1 MKHLCSAV
9 IIAFVA
15 ANPYSAFAQGEITL
29 IGPGGIRAA
38 VDQIL
43 AGYDSKTGYKVK
55 GTFGSGV
62 VAREQAARGDTYDV
76 AIVQPPYPQVL
87 ASGNVVAS
95 SETPLANVA
104 VGVVVRQ
111 GAPKPDI
118 STPEAVK
125 RMLLAAKSIAYSTPG
140 GASAVGPTVEEMIKK
155 LGIADQVRPMIKLTG
170 GSGPSLELVAKG
182 EAEVGMAFMSEMTVP
197 GVDVVGPLPKEIA
210 PPTAYVGFVSTHAKD
225 AAAAKALLEY
235 LSSPAAA
242 PAYRA
247 QHMVPGR

>member
-1 MKHLCSAV
+1 MDQL
-9 IIAFVA
+9 
-15 ANPYSAFAQGEITL
+15 L
-29 IGPGGIRAA
+29 PG
-38 VDQIL
+38 
-43 AGYDSKTGYKVK
+43 YESKTGHKVK

-104 VGVVVRQ
+104 VGVAVRQ

-125 RMLLAAKSIAYSTPG
+125 RTLLAAKFIAYSTPG
-140 GASAVGPTVEEMIKK
+140 GPSAVGPTVVEMIRN
-155 LGIADQVRPMIKLTG
+155 LGISEQVQPMIKLTG
-170 GSGPSLELVAKG
+170 GSGPSLELAAKG
-182 EAEVGMAFMSEMTVP
+182 EVEIGFAFMSEMATP
-197 GVDVVGPLPKEIA
+197 GVDVIGPLPQEIA

-225 AAAAKALLEY
+225 PAAAKALLEY
-235 LSSPAAA
+235 LSSPDAA
-242 PAYRA
+242 PADKA
-247 QHMVPGR
+247 QHMAPGRWSGDRLPHGRGSVT